1 MGSAG
6 STSHAFLKTPCFQ
19 LSVLPNIGFQ
29 LSVARRPSLVARRS
43 SPVARRSSLVA
54 RRPSLVARRSSL
66 VARRSSL
73 VARRS
78 SLVARPSSLVARR
91 RSSLV
96 ARRLFENSNLTAK
109 KNVTCIRITPGQALS

>member
-43 SPVARRSSLVA
+43 S
-54 RRPSLVARRSSL
+54 
-66 VARRSSL
+66 
-73 VARRS
+73 
-78 SLVARPSSLVARR
+78 
-91 RSSLV
+91 SLV

>member
-43 SPVARRSSLVA
+43 SPVARC
-54 RRPSLVARRSSL
+54 SSL